1 MILYHNADE
10 GNWVL
15 KFFKQNFPLNFLESI
30 HSELPQQVC
39 ISPIPNGL
47 MDITTSINL
56 KT

>member
-47 MDITTSINL
+47 MDISTSINL